1 MLGAVAGLALAATVA
16 TGCGG
21 TSRNVHGQAGGG
33 KVEPPKKGQASS
45 RPSSQASGRAVATPE
60 RDIDCW
66 AKGAKCIA
74 LTFDDGP
81 GPYTAKLLDTLKQQN
96 VRATFFVVGKNAQ
109 ADPDLVKREA
119 AEGHEV
125 ENHSMSHPDLA
136 KESKAGLTE
145 QIDGTND
152 IVKQLT
158 GVTPRYLRP
167 PYGATDGQV
176 AAHVKKL
183 GMTQIFWGIDAF
195 DWKHPDASYVA
206 DQIVSDAAPKGIV
219 LLHDIHPTSVDA
231 VPKIIE
237 GLRAKGYTFVTVS
250 ELVGAHV
257 PVGGRYGGA
266 PGRKE

>member
-16 TGCGG
+16 TGCGE
-21 TSRNVHGQAGGG
+21 TSRSVHGQAGGG
-33 KVEPPKKGQASS
+33 KVDPPKTGHEPGHETGRPAAAPAS
-45 RPSSQASGRAVATPE
+45 T
-60 RDIDCW
+60 IDCW

-96 VRATFFVVGKNAQ
+96 VRATFFVVGKNAK

-119 AEGHEV
+119 AEGHEI

-136 KESKAGLTE
+136 KESKTGLTE

-152 IVKQLT
+152 VVKQLT
-158 GVTPRYLRP
+158 GATPRYLRP

-195 DWKHPDASYVA
+195 DWKHPDASYVS